1 MYTVYAII
9 IIIDYIYIVWNI
21 SCKKIA
27 QVRFPIIRHLKLI
40 QFKRDS
46 MLGGA
51 ASLLLTICP
60 SPPSAKS
67 HGFSQSKN
75 LKLT

>member
-27 QVRFPIIRHLKLI
+27 QVRSPIIRHLKLI

-51 ASLLLTICP
+51 TSLLLTICP
-60 SPPSAKS
+60 SPPSS
-67 HGFSQSKN
+67 ISKIPWVFAV
-75 LKLT
+75 K